1 MKCQL
6 IFDFTQENSATNLR
20 EIRSEK
26 AGFALNRKIQC
37 EKTRQITDSYST
49 IWRMCANSIKK
60 CLNSP
65 TFDFKISLGAV
76 FWRENVRYLTVLIR
90 FLGKVLLYGSRQICP
105 SSQHGHLGTAHIW
118 LPWKCCNE
126 NWRKTR
132 KIVCHCRY

>member
-1 MKCQL
+1 MSIDIRFYARKLGDQFARNPIRKGRMTRHKNSVRKNSSNHWIL
-6 IFDFTQENSATNLR
+6 FDCLTNVR
-20 EIRSEK
+20 E
-26 AGFALNRKIQC
+26 FYQ
-37 EKTRQITDSYST
+37 
-49 IWRMCANSIKK
+49 K

-65 TFDFKISLGAV
+65 TFDFLISLTAV

-105 SSQHGHLGTAHIW
+105 SSQHGHLGTTHIW
-118 LPWKCCNE
+118 LPWKCCHE